1 MKNNQI
7 VSIFKSGEKA
17 VSCDVEASLM
27 ADIIGDKGYSV
38 SDDDT
43 VKSTVQGNTT
53 TI

>member
-7 VSIFKSGEKA
+7 VSIFKSREKA
-17 VSCDVEASLM
+17 ASCNVEASLM
-27 ADIIGDKGYSV
+27 ADIIGDKSYSV

-43 VKSTVQGNTT
+43 VKSTAQGNTA